1 MIGSGIFKD
10 PIGAAPLVLQE
21 ISLLGVAVSGV
32 LVNHDALEVPEDDRD
47 LTHNLNVAIVQGNTL
62 NLAFAVFD
70 VQGDPILASDVQ
82 SVKWVLRKYDES
94 DPVLTREL
102 EDGVV
107 IAEEDNLKFV
117 VSLSVEETE
126 DLVGNYL
133 HEAILGLVDGSVCTV
148 VADSRLRPGIFAVRK
163 RVA

>member
-10 PIGAAPLVLQE
+10 PIGAAPIVLQE
-21 ISLLGVAVSGV
+21 VSLLGVAVSGV
-32 LVNHDALEVPEDDRD
+32 LVNYDALEVPTEDRD
-47 LTHNLNVAIVQGNTL
+47 TTHNLNVAIVQGNTL
-62 NLAFAVFD
+62 SLAFSVFD
-70 VQGDPILASDVQ
+70 PQGDPILASDVQ
-82 SVKWVLRKYDES
+82 SVSWVLRKYEET
-94 DPVLTREL
+94 DPALTRSL
-102 EDGVV
+102 GDGVV

-126 DLVGNYL
+126 DLIGNYL
-133 HEAILGLVDGSVCTV
+133 HEAVIGLVDGSVCTV